1 MRNTEILINNGV
13 NIEKSLSILG
23 DMNLFNDTIDTFVK
37 ESDEKLSKLVSYKEQ
52 NDMINFAILVRSL
65 KSESIYLGFEKLA
78 FLSFQHESA
87 IESNNTGFV
96 MTNFNELINE
106 FNRVVFVCKQ
116 YVGIQSNNELKGKIL
131 VVDDSSII
139 RNFVKKIFKDE
150 YEVLTS
156 ENGNQAIET
165 VKNDK
170 DILCML
176 LDLNMPECN
185 GFEVL
190 EYLKVNN
197 LFRQVPVALLTGDD
211 TKDSI
216 DKAFQ
221 YPIVDL
227 VSKPFNESDVR
238 AIVDKMISIHN
249 FN

>member
-96 MTNFNELINE
+96 ITNFNELINE

>member
-1 MRNTEILINNGV
+1 MRNTDVLVSNGV
-13 NIEKSLSILG
+13 NVEKSLSILG
-23 DMNLFNDTIDTFVK
+23 DISLFNDTMDTFIK
-37 ESDEKLSKLVSYKEQ
+37 ESDDKLRKLISFKEA
-52 NDMINFAILVRSL
+52 NDMANYAVLVRSL

-87 IESNNTGFV
+87 LETNNVQFV
-96 MTNFNELINE
+96 ITNFNELINE
-106 FNRVVFVCKQ
+106 FNRIIFVCKQ
-116 YVGIQSNNELKGKIL
+116 YSGIQSNVELKGKIL

-150 YEVLTS
+150 YEVLTA
-156 ENGNQAIET
+156 ENGNEAIEL
-165 VKNDK
+165 VKKDK
-170 DILCML
+170 DISCML

-190 EYLKVNN
+190 EFLKTNN

-227 VSKPFNESDVR
+227 VSKPFNENDVK

>member
-1 MRNTEILINNGV
+1 MRNTEVLISNGV
-13 NIEKSLSILG
+13 NVEKSLSILG
-23 DMNLFNDTIDTFVK
+23 DMNLFNDTMDTFIK
-37 ESDEKLSKLVSYKEQ
+37 ESDDKLRKLISYKEQ
-52 NDMINFAILVRSL
+52 NDMINFAVLLRSL

-78 FLSFQHESA
+78 FLSFQHETA
-87 IESNNTGFV
+87 IENNNTGFV
-96 MTNFNELINE
+96 ITNFNELINE
-106 FNRVVFVCKQ
+106 FNRIVFVCKQ
-116 YVGIQSNNELKGKIL
+116 YAGIQASNELKGKIL

-150 YEVLTS
+150 YEVLTA

-165 VKNDK
+165 IKNDK
-170 DILCML
+170 DVLCML

-190 EYLKVNN
+190 EYLKANN
-197 LFRQVPVALLTGDD
+197 LFRQIPVALLTGDD

-227 VSKPFNESDVR
+227 VSKPFNENDVK

>member
-1 MRNTEILINNGV
+1 MRNTDVLVSNGV
-13 NIEKSLSILG
+13 NVEKSLSILG
-23 DMNLFNDTIDTFVK
+23 DISLFNDTMDTFIK
-37 ESDEKLSKLVSYKEQ
+37 ESDDKLRKLISFKEA
-52 NDMINFAILVRSL
+52 NDMANYAVLVRSL

-87 IESNNTGFV
+87 LETNNVQFV
-96 MTNFNELINE
+96 ITNFNELINE
-106 FNRVVFVCKQ
+106 FNRIIFVCKQ
-116 YVGIQSNNELKGKIL
+116 YVGIQSNVELKGKIL

-150 YEVLTS
+150 YEVLTA
-156 ENGNQAIET
+156 ENGNEAIEL
-165 VKNDK
+165 VKKDK
-170 DILCML
+170 DISCML

-190 EYLKVNN
+190 EFLKTNN

-227 VSKPFNESDVR
+227 VSKPFNENDVK